1 MKHPGEASRND
12 YPFDVPFDDLR
23 QLAIEVGVATDFW
36 DWQGQHV
43 EVAEHTLVDVLRA
56 LGHDS
61 HDPSAALAA
70 HRDAGW
76 SRMLPPVMVTKQGDA
91 KGVNVHVTHGSAV
104 EIWVE
109 LEHGGQRTDLTQLRN
124 DNPPRHIGER
134 LVGEATFALPSDL
147 PLGYHTLRVRSDG
160 HEAGMSLI
168 VTPAWIGKPERQVWG
183 LATQLYSVRSAASW
197 GVGDLADLTDLAVWS
212 AACHGADYVLV
223 NPLHAVQPVAPLEP
237 SPYLPTTRMFA
248 NPMYL
253 RVEEIAE
260 YVDLSAAAKAR
271 VTKLRAQVKAA
282 LDGAD
287 RIDRDAAWTA
297 KSAALWRIWQVPRRR
312 GREIAFQEFVARG
325 GPALHRYATWCAIAQ
340 EHGSD
345 WWQWPEDLRDPTTP
359 AVAQYAESR
368 RELVDFHRWLAW
380 QLDQQMVSGQSAALR
395 AGMSIGIV
403 HDLAVGVNRHGA
415 ETWSMPEVFAR
426 GISVGAP
433 PDAYSQ
439 IGQDWG
445 QPPWRPDQLAAL
457 EYQPFRSLVSH
468 VLRNAGGVRI
478 DHVLGL
484 FRLWWIPEGSSATEG
499 TYVRYD
505 HEALIGVLALEA
517 HRADAVVI
525 GEDVGT
531 VEPWMREYLAS
542 RGILGTSILFF
553 ERDYAGDGSP
563 LPPERW
569 REWAMASVTTHDL
582 PPTLGYLAGD
592 HVRLRDE
599 LGMLTRSLDAELAAD
614 LASRHDWVHLLEAR
628 GLVPPDPTPEQIV
641 IGLHRL
647 LAQVPARMLCVA
659 LVDVVG
665 DRRTQNQ
672 PGTIDQYPNWRV
684 PLSDST
690 GTLLTLEDVFES
702 AKVREFLASMGN

>member
-1 MKHPGEASRND
+1 
-12 YPFDVPFDDLR
+12 
-23 QLAIEVGVATDFW
+23 
-36 DWQGQHV
+36 
-43 EVAEHTLVDVLRA
+43 
-56 LGHDS
+56 
-61 HDPSAALAA
+61 
-70 HRDAGW
+70 
-76 SRMLPPVMVTKQGDA
+76 MLPPVMVIKQDDS

-134 LVGEATFALPSDL
+134 LVGEATFALPSDV

-183 LATQLYSVRSAASW
+183 LATQLYSVRSASSW

-212 AACHGADYVLV
+212 AASHGADYVLV
-223 NPLHAVQPVAPLEP
+223 NPLHAAQPVAPLEP

-253 RVEEIAE
+253 RVEEILE
-260 YVDLSAAAKAR
+260 YVDLPAAAKAR

-297 KSAALWRIWQVPRRR
+297 KSAALWRIWQVPRRQ
-312 GREIAFQEFVARG
+312 GREIAFQEFVSRG
-325 GPALHRYATWCAIAQ
+325 GPALRRYATWCAIAQ

-345 WWQWPEDLRDPTTP
+345 WSQWPEDLRDPTSPT
-359 AVAQYAESR
+359 VAQYAESR
-368 RELVDFHRWLAW
+368 REVVDFHAWLAW
-380 QLDQQMVSGQSAALR
+380 QLDQQLASGQSAALR
-395 AGMSIGIV
+395 AGMSIGVV

-415 ETWSMPEVFAR
+415 ETWSMPEVFAE

-457 EYQPFRSLVSH
+457 EYQPFRALVSH

-531 VEPWMREYLAS
+531 VEPWMREYLAG

-592 HVRLRDE
+592 HVRLRNE

-614 LASRHDWVHLLEAR
+614 LASRQDWVTLLESR
-628 GLVPPDPTPEQIV
+628 GLVPVDPTPEQIV

-672 PGTIDQYPNWRV
+672 PGTIDEYPNWRV

-702 AKVREFLASMGN
+702 ATVREFLASMGN